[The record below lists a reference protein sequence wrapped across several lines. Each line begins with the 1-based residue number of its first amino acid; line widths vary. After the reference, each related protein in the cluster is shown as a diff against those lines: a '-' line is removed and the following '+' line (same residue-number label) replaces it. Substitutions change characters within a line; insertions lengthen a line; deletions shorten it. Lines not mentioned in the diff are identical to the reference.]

1 MGIMGVPMAGN
12 LIAGGHQLF
21 LYRVKER
28 AKNLVEQGGIPCV
41 SSKEVAQKAD
51 MVFTMVPDTPD
62 VANVLF
68 AEDGV
73 AAGLSKG
80 KIVVDMSSISPVE
93 TKVFAKK
100 SRPWEASIWML
111 QCREVKSGPR
121 PRR

>member
-1 MGIMGVPMAGN
+1 MIR
-12 LIAGGHQLF
+12 L
-21 LYRVKER
+21 
-28 AKNLVEQGGIPCV
+28 QGGSDKWYCQALDRETEKGALII
-41 SSKEVAQKAD
+41 SKIG
-51 MVFTMVPDTPD
+51 FI
-62 VANVLF
+62 
-68 AEDGV
+68 G
-73 AAGLSKG
+73 G